1 MTQSAEKVIDHE
13 MLFRQPEY
21 TEMFENKQ
29 KNFEYKH
36 AEEKIIEIREWT
48 KTKEYQ
54 EKNFAREALTVA
66 DRALEPFAIADKID
80 KSEPDNEWLDKF
92 DTALTVGDTRA
103 ARSARALIAKLAE
116 PARDGNHA

>member
-36 AEEKIIEIREWT
+36 PEARIVEI
-48 KTKEYQ
+48 Q
-54 EKNFAREALTVA
+54 
-66 DRALEPFAIADKID
+66 D
-80 KSEPDNEWLDKF
+80 
-92 DTALTVGDTRA
+92 
-103 ARSARALIAKLAE
+103 
-116 PARDGNHA
+116 